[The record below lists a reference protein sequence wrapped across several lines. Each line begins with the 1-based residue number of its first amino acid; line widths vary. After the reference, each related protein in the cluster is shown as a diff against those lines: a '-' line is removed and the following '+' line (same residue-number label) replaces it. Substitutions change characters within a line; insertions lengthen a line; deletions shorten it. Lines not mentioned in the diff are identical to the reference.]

1 MNETDR
7 PIRSAHEDIARFTRR
22 SATRQEHSKALWAMT
37 GAQRVIAMRCG
48 RLTMNQCIEWAQ
60 RRPHEVP
67 RLNGEYEFIAISTP
81 EIADRRQS

>member
-1 MNETDR
+1 M
-7 PIRSAHEDIARFTRR
+7 TRR
-22 SATRQEHSKALWAMT
+22 SPTEEERSRALWAMT
-37 GAQRVIAMRCG
+37 ATQRVTAMRGG
-48 RLTMNQCIEWAQ
+48 RLTMNQCMEWAQ

>member
-1 MNETDR
+1 MT
-7 PIRSAHEDIARFTRR
+7 
-22 SATRQEHSKALWAMT
+22 AT
-37 GAQRVIAMRCG
+37 QRVTAMRGG
-48 RLTMNQCIEWAQ
+48 RLTMNQCMEWAQ